1 MFDAFLAQ
9 VWPLALVMA
18 GIGYWA
24 HVTNRRRHRAQV
36 DQNTANA
43 KAHDM
48 AYAAPGG
55 AGEGGPLRGV
65 HHFEGTTNGI
75 VWKAE
80 TLFLTGQDTG
90 SHGLT
95 RTHSQ
100 NYTRWTASTAGTGSG
115 TLVLMNLPDGV
126 TAPQPAPEGQTGGFI
141 RALTEKAAQAAFQL
155 FVRMTFGNERAD
167 NILPLAPQHRL
178 PLESD
183 AFGNAFVAFSDR
195 PELMTHLN
203 PSARELL
210 LNERDRRVAFLWDA
224 AGLTLTWPEPLLS
237 PQDIAER
244 AVYGAALTKALRR

>member
-18 GIGYWA
+18 GVGYWA

-36 DQNTANA
+36 DKNTANA

-65 HHFEGTTNGI
+65 YHFEGTQMELFGKPRHCFWPTRTRAAPDSPGPF
-75 VWKAE
+75 AE
-80 TLFLTGQDTG
+80 LHPVDGLHRRDGFGHTG
-90 SHGLT
+90 SDEFAGRRHGSAAGAR
-95 RTHSQ
+95 RT
-100 NYTRWTASTAGTGSG
+100 
-115 TLVLMNLPDGV
+115 DGR
-126 TAPQPAPEGQTGGFI
+126 FI
-141 RALTEKAAQAAFQL
+141 SALTEKAAQAAFQL
-155 FVRMTFGNERAD
+155 FLRVTFGNERAG

-183 AFGNAFVAFSDR
+183 TFGNAFVAFSDR
-195 PELMTHLN
+195 PELMTRLD

-244 AVYGAALTKALRR
+244 AVYGAALAKALRR